1 MEEKVDDKI
10 NPLTAFWREPRAS
23 IKYALA
29 NYPFWLILLLGSLGT
44 LASLLIEQIN
54 SSQATDADNKLSKP
68 NFEKPNLFF
77 ELIMSSLS
85 AVIGILIGSLFIAF
99 LYWFFGKI
107 LGGKGKFY
115 DLYRGNI
122 LLSGVLAPVLPIL
135 ILWMIISPDTFYGI
149 ETTMSGV
156 GTLFTVLVY
165 FVAGL
170 AAVYSII
177 LIIVMLSEV
186 HQFSKWRAFITS
198 ILPLTSLI
206 LLLLLFFSLVL

>member
-1 MEEKVDDKI
+1 MEEKVDGKF

-23 IKYALA
+23 IKYALE
-29 NYPFWLILLLGSLGT
+29 NYSFWFILFLGTLGT
-44 LASLLIEQIN
+44 LASLLIEEIN
-54 SSQATDADNKLSKP
+54 SSQATDADNKLSEP

-85 AVIGILIGSLFIAF
+85 AVIGILFGSLFIAF
-99 LYWFFGKI
+99 TYWLFGKL
-107 LGGKGKFY
+107 LGGKGKFN

-122 LLSGVLAPVLPIL
+122 LLSGILAPVLPIL
-135 ILWMIISPDTFYGI
+135 ILWMIISSDTFYGI
-149 ETTMSGV
+149 EPTMSGI

-170 AAVYSII
+170 AAVYSFI

-186 HQFSKWRAFITS
+186 HQFSKWRAFITL
-198 ILPLTSLI
+198 ILPVTSLI
-206 LLLLLFFSLVL
+206 LLLLLFFSLVM